1 MDVAGL
7 GSAYLN
13 DMMLDSGI
21 VNREI
26 NMVNNIVNRG
36 NSKVND
42 LPNFEEMLRNTA
54 GRAGPSQ
61 TDAAALQAANTSAP
75 VIDKTSK
82 LYEQCLELEIF
93 MVKTLINSM
102 RSTVQKSGL
111 VDEGFAGKMYEDM
124 LYDEYARK
132 FTENANFGMAE
143 LAYLEL
149 TGQRGKMRNEE

>member
-7 GSAYLN
+7 SSAYLN
-13 DMMLDSGI
+13 DIMLDSGI

-36 NSKVND
+36 NSGVND
-42 LPNFEEMLRNTA
+42 LSNFEEILRKA
-54 GRAGPSQ
+54 GKGESPQ
-61 TDAAALQAANTSAP
+61 TDVTALQAANTSAP

-102 RSTVQKSGL
+102 RSTVQKSGFI
-111 VDEGFAGKMYEDM
+111 DEGFAGKMYEDM

>member
-1 MDVAGL
+1 MDMSELML
-7 GSAYLN
+7 GS
-13 DMMLDSGI
+13 GI
-21 VNREI
+21 ANREI

-36 NSKVND
+36 NPAVND
-42 LPNFEEMLRNTA
+42 LPNFEDMLR
-54 GRAGPSQ
+54 RAGKSADKVAASQNETAPEPSV
-61 TDAAALQAANTSAP
+61 TQAANARET
-75 VIDKTSK
+75 VTIDKTSK

-111 VDEGFAGKMYEDM
+111 IDEGFAGKMYEDM

-149 TGQRGKMRNEE
+149 TGQRNKVITR